1 MKHLHIA
8 DTFDFAP
15 SSRTYT
21 DNGFLR
27 VSGKA
32 ARTGVY
38 QYLASELELND
49 RAPNDIVNVYRP
61 AEEVFDSNSLQSYSN
76 VDVTNDHPN
85 ALVNSDTYKSTS
97 VGHVISAS
105 QDGDFVNV
113 DMIIKDAQAIKD
125 VESGKAQ
132 LSPGYTA
139 VYVAEKGN
147 APCGTAY
154 DFKQTGL
161 DINHVA
167 IVKRGRGGDQVRIND
182 NHGVKTMNKVTLD
195 AGRSIEIED
204 AAVAALVTDSIA
216 RLEKQVTDA
225 KAATDAA
232 TAERD
237 TIAEKLTAAELAT
250 SDEAIAK
257 RVADVASVQAQA
269 RKVAGN
275 EFTCDSVDSATIQRE
290 ALKVVRDS
298 IDWSEKAEAYVQAA
312 FDMAV
317 DDAEKAPTHKPTE
330 QHAKLAQ
337 DAALVMTTKEVK
349 LSAYDAHKASLAEA
363 WKKGA

>member
-1 MKHLHIA
+1 LKHLHIT

-27 VSGKA
+27 VKGRA

-38 QYLASELELND
+38 QYLASELELTD

-61 AEEVFDSNSLQSYSN
+61 AEEVFNTDSLSSYEN
-76 VDVTNDHPN
+76 VDVTNDHPT
-85 ALVNSDTYKSTS
+85 AMVDSKSYKATS
-97 VGHVISAS
+97 VGHVISAT

-113 DMIIKDAQAIKD
+113 DMIIKADDAIRD
-125 VESGKAQ
+125 IESGKSQ

-139 VYVAEKGN
+139 VYKAEQGT

-154 DFKQTGL
+154 DFKQTGI
-161 DINHVA
+161 DVNHVA

-225 KAATDAA
+225 QAAIDAA

-237 TIAEKLTAAELAT
+237 TIAEKLIAAELAT

-257 RVADVASVQAQA
+257 RVADVASVQSQA
-269 RKVAGN
+269 RKVAGDK
-275 EFTCDSVDSATIQRE
+275 FTCESVDTLTIQRE
-290 ALKVVRDS
+290 ALTLVRDS

-317 DDAEKAPTHKPTE
+317 ADAEATPAHKPE
-330 QHAKLAQ
+330 DQHAKLAL
-337 DAALVMTTKEVK
+337 DAANVQKPAEAKV
-349 LSAYDAHKASLAEA
+349 SAYDAHRAKLQNA
-363 WKKGA
+363 WQEK

>member
-1 MKHLHIA
+1 LKHLHIT

-27 VSGKA
+27 VKGRA

-38 QYLASELELND
+38 QYLASELELTD
-49 RAPNDIVNVYRP
+49 RAPTDIVNVYRP
-61 AEEVFDSNSLQSYSN
+61 AEEVFNTDSLSSYEN
-76 VDVTNDHPN
+76 VDVTNDHPK
-85 ALVNSDTYKSTS
+85 AMVDSKSYKATS
-97 VGHVISAS
+97 VGHVISAT
-105 QDGDFVNV
+105 QDGDFVTV
-113 DMIIKDAQAIKD
+113 DMIIKADDAIRD
-125 VESGKAQ
+125 IESGKSQ

-139 VYVAEKGN
+139 VYKTEQGV

-154 DFKQTGL
+154 DFKQTGI
-161 DINHVA
+161 DVNHVA

-225 KAATDAA
+225 QAATDAA
-232 TAERD
+232 SAERD
-237 TIAEKLTAAELAT
+237 TIAEKLKAAELAT

-269 RKVAGN
+269 RKVAGDK
-275 EFTCDSVDSATIQRE
+275 FTCESVDTLTIQRE
-290 ALKVVRDS
+290 ALTMVRDS

-317 DDAEKAPTHKPTE
+317 VDAEATPAHKPE
-330 QHAKLAQ
+330 DQHAKLAL
-337 DAALVMTTKEVK
+337 DAANAQKPAEVK
-349 LSAYDAHKASLAEA
+349 VSAYDAHRAKLQNA
-363 WKKGA
+363 WKGE

>member
-1 MKHLHIA
+1 MKHLHIT

-27 VSGKA
+27 VKGRA

-61 AEEVFDSNSLQSYSN
+61 AEEVFNTDSLSSYSN
-76 VDVTNDHPN
+76 VDVTNDHPK
-85 ALVNSDTYKSTS
+85 AMVDSKSYKATS
-97 VGHVISAS
+97 VGHVISAT

-113 DMIIKDAQAIKD
+113 DMIIKADDAIRD
-125 VESGKAQ
+125 IESGKSQ

-139 VYVAEKGN
+139 VYKAEQGT

-154 DFKQTGL
+154 DFKQTGI
-161 DINHVA
+161 DVNHVA

-182 NHGVKTMNKVTLD
+182 KDGVKPMIKVMLDSGQSLEVADEATAKLIQDTFKTL
-195 AGRSIEIED
+195 
-204 AAVAALVTDSIA
+204 TD
-216 RLEKQVTDA
+216 KVTDA
-225 KAATDAA
+225 QAAIDAA

-237 TIAEKLTAAELAT
+237 TIAEKLSTAELAT

-257 RVADVASVQAQA
+257 RVADVASVQSQA
-269 RKVAGN
+269 RKVAGDKFAC
-275 EFTCDSVDSATIQRE
+275 ESVDTLTIQRE
-290 ALKVVRDS
+290 ALTLVRDS

-317 DDAEKAPTHKPTE
+317 VDAEATPAHKPE
-330 QHAKLAQ
+330 DQHALLAQ
-337 DAALVMTTKEVK
+337 DAANVQKPAEVK
-349 LSAYDAHKASLAEA
+349 VSAYDAHRAKLQNA
-363 WKKGA
+363 WMEK

>member
-38 QYLASELELND
+38 QYIASELELKD

-61 AEEVFDSNSLQSYSN
+61 ADEVFDSNSLQSYSN
-76 VDVTNDHPN
+76 VDVTNDHPSK
-85 ALVNSDTYKSTS
+85 LVNSDTYKSTS
-97 VGHVISAS
+97 VGHVISAT

-167 IVKRGRGGDQVRIND
+167 IVKRGRGGEQVRIND
-182 NHGVKTMNKVTLD
+182 NHGVKTMNKLTLD
-195 AGRSIEIED
+195 SGRSVDIED
-204 AAVAALVTDSIA
+204 DAIAALVSDSFERLTKIA
-216 RLEKQVTDA
+216 KDAETAKSKAEAEKDAMAEKLEAEKEKT
-225 KAATDAA
+225 TDAA
-232 TAERD
+232 ITQR
-237 TIAEKLTAAELAT
+237 
-250 SDEAIAK
+250 
-257 RVADVASVQAQA
+257 VQAVSMLLGDA
-269 RKVAGN
+269 RKVVGDT
-275 EFTCDSVDSATIQRE
+275 FTCDSVDPVTIQR
-290 ALKVVRDS
+290 VVLTEKRPT
-298 IDWSEKAEAYVQAA
+298 IDWVAKSDAYVEAA
-312 FDMAV
+312 FDMV
-317 DDAEKAPTHKPTE
+317 VSDSAEPKQHID
-330 QHAKLAQ
+330 QHAQFSK
-337 DAALVMTTKEVK
+337 DAANVVAPVEVK
-349 LSAYDAHKASLAEA
+349 DSAYSKYKKDQAAA
-363 WKKGA
+363 WQEK

>member
-1 MKHLHIA
+1 MKHLHIT

-27 VSGKA
+27 VKGRA

-38 QYLASELELND
+38 QYLASELELTD

-61 AEEVFDSNSLQSYSN
+61 AEEVFNTDSLSSYEN
-76 VDVTNDHPN
+76 VDVTNDHPT
-85 ALVNSDTYKSTS
+85 AMVDSKSYKATS
-97 VGHVISAS
+97 VGHVISAT

-113 DMIIKDAQAIKD
+113 DMIIKADDAIRD
-125 VESGKAQ
+125 IESGKSQ

-139 VYVAEKGN
+139 VYKAEQGV

-154 DFKQTGL
+154 DFKQTGI
-161 DINHVA
+161 DVNHVA

-225 KAATDAA
+225 QAAIDAA

-237 TIAEKLTAAELAT
+237 TIAEKLTVAELAT

-269 RKVAGN
+269 RKVAGDK
-275 EFTCDSVDSATIQRE
+275 FTCESVDTLTIQRE
-290 ALKVVRDS
+290 ALTLVRDS

-317 DDAEKAPTHKPTE
+317 ADAEATPAHKPTE
-330 QHAKLAQ
+330 QHALLAQ
-337 DAALVMTTKEVK
+337 DAANVQKPAEAKV
-349 LSAYDAHKASLAEA
+349 SAYDAHCAKLQNA
-363 WKKGA
+363 WQEK

>member
-1 MKHLHIA
+1 MKQLHIN

-27 VSGKA
+27 VKGRA

-38 QYLASELELND
+38 QYLASELGLTD
-49 RAPNDIVNVYRP
+49 RAPNDVVNVYRP
-61 AEEVFDSNSLQSYSN
+61 AEEVFNTDSLSSYSN
-76 VDVTNDHPN
+76 VDVTNDHPSKM
-85 ALVNSDTYKSTS
+85 VDSKSYKATS
-97 VGHVISAS
+97 VGHVISAM

-113 DMIIKDAQAIKD
+113 DMIIKAEDAIKD

-139 VYVAEKGN
+139 VYVEEEST
-147 APCGTAY
+147 APCGTPY
-154 DFKQTGL
+154 QFKQTGI
-161 DINHVA
+161 DVNHVA

-225 KAATDAA
+225 QTAQSKVE
-232 TAERD
+232 AERD
-237 TIAEKLTAAELAT
+237 ALDEKLKAAEELTNDAAIAARV
-250 SDEAIAK
+250 EAIA
-257 RVADVASVQAQA
+257 AVQAQA
-269 RKVAGN
+269 RKVVGDK
-275 EFTCDSVDSATIQRE
+275 FTTESVDTMAIKRE
-290 ALKVVRDS
+290 ALTAVRDS
-298 IDWSEKAEAYVQAA
+298 IVWADKADSYVEAA
-312 FDMAV
+312 FDMAFE
-317 DDAEKAPTHKPTE
+317 DADKAPAPVDQHK
-330 QHAKLAQ
+330 QLAQ
-337 DAALVMTTKEVK
+337 DAAQDLKPKEAVK
-349 LSAYDAHKASLAEA
+349 SNYDSHKDSLGNA
-363 WKKGA
+363 WKGE

>member
-1 MKHLHIA
+1 MKQLHIN

-15 SSRTYT
+15 SSRTK
-21 DNGFLR
+21 DANGFLHVTGR
-27 VSGKA
+27 A

-38 QYLASELELND
+38 QYLASELGLTD

-61 AEEVFDSNSLQSYSN
+61 AEEVFNDSSLKSYAN

-85 ALVNSDTYKSTS
+85 TMVDAKTYKATS

-105 QDGDFVNV
+105 QSGDFVDV
-113 DMIIKDAQAIKD
+113 SMIIKDERAIQD

-139 VYVAEKGN
+139 VYVEEKST

-154 DFKQTGL
+154 DFKQTGI
-161 DINHVA
+161 DVNHVA

-216 RLEKQVTDA
+216 RLTQQVADADA
-225 KAATDAA
+225 KVEQAEATRDAMQ
-232 TAERD
+232 
-237 TIAEKLTAAELAT
+237 EKLTVAESLT

-257 RVADVASVQAQA
+257 RVADIATVQTQA
-269 RKVAGN
+269 RKVAGDD
-275 EFTCDSVDSATIQRE
+275 FTCDSVDSTTIQR
-290 ALKVVRDS
+290 AALLKVRDCIAWDDKS
-298 IDWSEKAEAYVQAA
+298 EAYVQAA
-312 FDMAV
+312 FDMALA
-317 DDAEKAPTHKPTE
+317 DADATPAHKPNE
-330 QHAKLAQ
+330 QHTALAH
-337 DAALVMTTKEVK
+337 DAAHEHNQAPK
-349 LSAYDAHKASLAEA
+349 LSAYDARKQELQNA
-363 WKKGA
+363 WKGK